1 MAVGYV
7 GLRQFQIGKET
18 TLGTAV
24 ACTTLLRMQGA
35 LKDESKI
42 ESPKEDVGYIRG
54 VGRHYIPKQDGS
66 IEIKNTPVTFEQFS
80 YFLNMALHGVSPV
93 QDGAGSGRIW
103 THPFPTNSVLT
114 PYTYTVRH
122 GDNSQAEIMT
132 GTFCEELTIKAEAE
146 KAWELDTTLRG
157 WPGGTTTFTSS
168 LAIPSVEEA
177 IFGLTSLYI
186 DTPGGT
192 LGTTQITDGFR
203 GFELKISK
211 VFQPRWQGNGANRYY
226 TRLVMNSEPEITL
239 KIKLDHDTSAIAQRA
254 IRRALT
260 HSQIRIK
267 ADGSNLTSAGTTY
280 TKKTIQLNAIGSYM
294 EPEPYDDD
302 DGVTS
307 LEFSVGT
314 HYSATP
320 GLGGNIVVVNDLTA
334 LP

>member
-7 GLRQFQIGKET
+7 GLRQFQLGVES

-24 ACTTLLRMQGA
+24 ACTTVLRMQGA
-35 LKDESKI
+35 LKDESKP
-42 ESPKEDVGYIRG
+42 EYPKEDVGYIRG
-54 VGRHYIPKQDGS
+54 VGRAFIPKMDGT
-66 IEIKNTPVTFEQFS
+66 IEIKGTPVTFEQLP
-80 YFLNMALHGVSPV
+80 YFLNMGVRGVAPV
-93 QDGAGSGRIW
+93 QDGAGSGRVW
-103 THPFPTNSVLT
+103 THPFPTNTVLA

-122 GDNSQAEIMT
+122 GDNNQAELMT
-132 GTFCEELTIKAEAE
+132 GTFCEELTIKGEAE
-146 KAWELDTTLRG
+146 KAWELDATLRG
-157 WPGGTTTFTSS
+157 WPGGTTTFTGS
-168 LAIPSVEEA
+168 LAIPTVEEA
-177 IFGLTSLYI
+177 IFGLTSLFI
-186 DTPGGT
+186 DAPGGT

-211 VFQPRWQGNGANRYY
+211 VYQPRWQGNGANRFY

-239 KIKLDHDTSAIAQRA
+239 KLKLDHDTSAVAQRA
-254 IRRALT
+254 VRRALT
-260 HSQIRIK
+260 HSQIRIR
-267 ADGSNLTSAGTTY
+267 ATGSNLTTGGTY
-280 TKKTIQLNAIGSYM
+280 TTRTIQLNAIGSYM

-307 LEFSVGT
+307 LEFNVGT